1 MLRCG
6 SCAKKQRE
14 REPGEREREQR
25 GRENGGEVGLAGE
38 LGSWIERGGAGWLVA
53 EIEEEGI
60 RWLVRVDRSGGIPR
74 GTRRVA
80 AEVGQTSW
88 ILGLD

>member
-1 MLRCG
+1 MRW
-6 SCAKKQRE
+6 R
-14 REPGEREREQR
+14 R
-25 GRENGGEVGLAGE
+25 GE
-38 LGSWIERGGAGWLVA
+38 LGSWIERVGAGWLVA
-53 EIEEEGI
+53 EIMEEGI

-88 ILGLD
+88 ILGFDLIWVGVYI